1 MIRIGLLGA
10 SRISRGAVIEPAA
23 RIDEVEVSCVAARD
37 PGRAAAFAKE
47 HGIPHVEP
55 DYEALVGSDAVDIVY
70 NGLPPSG
77 HAPWSIAALEAGKH
91 VLCEKP
97 FAMNADE
104 AQAMVDAADR
114 NDRFLV
120 EAFHHRFHPAWV
132 RALEI
137 VRGGALGT
145 VQRMNGRF
153 NVAIAFDPGEIRYKP
168 ELGGGAMMDLGCYP
182 VHWVRSVMR
191 TEPAVISASATRH
204 ESGVDTSMRAELE
217 FPGGVLAT
225 VECSMSEDLPEG
237 LDVDLEVDGDAG
249 KLIMTNPLVPHAGS
263 EIIVERNGET
273 VREEFAGESTYYHQ
287 LLHTAQVLRGEAEP
301 LTGGAD
307 AVGNMRVLDAA
318 YRLAG
323 IR

>member
-10 SRISRGAVIEPAA
+10 SRISHGAIIEPAA
-23 RIDEVEVSCVAARD
+23 KIDGVEVSCVAARD
-37 PGRAAAFAKE
+37 ADRAADFAKE
-47 HGIPHVEP
+47 HGIPHVAH
-55 DYEALVGSDAVDIVY
+55 DYDALIAGDQVDLIY

-77 HAPWSIAALEAGKH
+77 HARWSIAALEAGKH

-97 FAMNADE
+97 FAMNSDE
-104 AQAMVDAADR
+104 AQAMVDAAETTG
-114 NDRFLV
+114 NILI
-120 EAFHHRFHPAWV
+120 EAFHHRFHPAWI

-137 VRGGALGT
+137 IRGGALGT
-145 VQRMNGRF
+145 VRRIYGRF
-153 NVAIAFDPGEIRYKP
+153 NVAIGFDPAEIRYVP

-182 VHWVRSVMR
+182 VHWVRSVMG
-191 TEPAVISASATRH
+191 TEPEVVSASANRH
-204 ESGVDTSMRAELE
+204 ESGVDTSMQAELE
-217 FPGGVLAT
+217 FPNGAMAK

-237 LDVDLEVDGDAG
+237 LDVELEVEGDSG

-263 EIIVERNGET
+263 EIIVESNGDT

-287 LLHTAQVLRGEAEP
+287 LLHTAQVLRGEAVP

-307 AVGNMRVLDAA
+307 AVGNMRALDAA

>member
-1 MIRIGLLGA
+1 MLRVGLLGA
-10 SRISRGAVIEPAA
+10 SRISRGAIIEPALK
-23 RIDEVEVSCVAARD
+23 IDGVEVSCVAARD
-37 PGRAAAFAKE
+37 PGRAAGFAKE
-47 HGIPHVEP
+47 HGIPQVEL
-55 DYEALVGSDAVDIVY
+55 DYEALIASDHVNLIY

-104 AQAMVDAADR
+104 AQAMVDAAEQTGKV
-114 NDRFLV
+114 LI
-120 EAFHHRFHPAWV
+120 EAFHHRYHPAWI
-132 RALEI
+132 RTLELI
-137 VRGGALGT
+137 KAGAIGA
-145 VQRMNGRF
+145 VQRVYGRF
-153 NVAIAFDPGEIRYKP
+153 NVAIAFDPGEIRYRP

-182 VHWVRSVMR
+182 VHWARSVIGD
-191 TEPAVISASATRH
+191 EPEVVSASATRH
-204 ESGVDTSMRAELE
+204 ESGVDTSMQAEFE
-217 FPGGVLAT
+217 FPDGAMAR

-237 LDVDLEVDGDAG
+237 LDVELSVEGDSG

-263 EIIVERNGET
+263 EIIVESNGDT
-273 VREEFAGESTYYHQ
+273 LREEFAGESTYYHQ
-287 LLHTAQVLRGEAEP
+287 LLHTAKVIKGEAAP

-307 AVGNMRVLDAA
+307 AVGNMRVLGAA